1 MSISSRSARS
11 SRLACSEW
19 YQNREPPSH
28 QLEVATS
35 AQCLMLPGSSLG
47 MQLESTD
54 ALGLEA
60 VIILSNALN
69 SAEGYADAPCGLR
82 RVPAC
87 SRAQESGAPGCFPC
101 QPRGVHAS

>member
-35 AQCLMLPGSSLG
+35 AQCLMLSGSSLG
-47 MQLESTD
+47 MKLESAD

-60 VIILSNALN
+60 VTILSNALN
-69 SAEGYADAPCGLR
+69 SAEGYADAPCG
-82 RVPAC
+82 
-87 SRAQESGAPGCFPC
+87 SAQGSGMLPCPRIGSTWLFPC